1 MTTDTSALAMDLAT
15 ALGAFFAAELAL
27 AAALGFVLYAIA
39 WLIGATLPAPQLPRL
54 EASLNATTVIVPTST
69 RSATWAWMMKATAK
83 IGVAGTPAQ
92 RASHATHV
100 GWTARAITGSRCVW
114 ALAFFLPACI
124 LRWLVPF
131 VSHDSIL
138 ASRARKETISPAYLF
153 LFLLLSSLPLSWM
166 RICFKICFW
175 ETEIYASSRRQ

>member
-1 MTTDTSALAMDLAT
+1 MTTDTSALATDLAT

-69 RSATWAWMMKATAK
+69 RSAARAWMMKAAAK

-92 RASHATHV
+92 RASRATRA
-100 GWTARAITGSRCVW
+100 GWTARAITGSRCVR

-124 LRWLVPF
+124 LRRLVPF
-131 VSHDSIL
+131 VECRDDRNTVVRSADGAVL
-138 ASRARKETISPAYLF
+138 AVFIVDDTGIDPALLRELYTIAPTNPAAAAYG
-153 LFLLLSSLPLSWM
+153 
-166 RICFKICFW
+166 
-175 ETEIYASSRRQ
+175 